1 MQVAISHHAN
11 ERISERFGIKS
22 RANAV
27 KYVQTVYEQGEEE
40 RVRGGYVKKLYRGH
54 SFLFT
59 MSRSKTGEIV
69 PLLVTVMH
77 GKDVHKSINK
87 SVTSKRVKYK
97 CHYDTWGEAA

>member
-97 CHYDTWGEAA
+97 CHYDTWGKAA